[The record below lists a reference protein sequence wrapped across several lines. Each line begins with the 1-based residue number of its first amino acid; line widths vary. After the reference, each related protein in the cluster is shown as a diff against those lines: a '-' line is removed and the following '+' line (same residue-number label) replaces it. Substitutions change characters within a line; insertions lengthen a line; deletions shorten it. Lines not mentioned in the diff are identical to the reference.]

1 MTDITIPYEE
11 DTLSGNFTY
20 DITNNNARE
29 LSVFISGLSAGTI
42 AFYYMLTSGPYL
54 LKTYSADADDVITI
68 TNRKVRI
75 VGTGVTAAA
84 ISLT

>member
-1 MTDITIPYEE
+1 MADITLPYTEKL
-11 DTLSGNFTY
+11 LSGSFTY
-20 DITNNNARE
+20 DITNNNAYE

-42 AFYYMLTSGPYL
+42 AVYYLLGTDPYL
-54 LKTYSADADDVITI
+54 LKTYSADVKDVITI